1 MMSNINEQTW
11 KDPKEA
17 IVSLDGLNNMVE
29 KIQNNPQKT
38 YDNASDIQNEQE
50 INERTNFDVD
60 EIMFNN
66 ETKKWYDGLIT

>member
-1 MMSNINEQTW
+1 MSNINEQTW